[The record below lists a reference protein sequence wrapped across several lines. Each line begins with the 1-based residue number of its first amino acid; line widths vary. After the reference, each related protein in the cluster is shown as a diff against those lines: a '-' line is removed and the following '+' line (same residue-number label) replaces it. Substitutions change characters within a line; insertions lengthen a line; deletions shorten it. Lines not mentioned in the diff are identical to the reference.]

1 MPTTVRSNQNT
12 PQRCTPALLAL
23 AVLSTFGFATVA
35 KAQTPDPASGSYLQ
49 SQPAPIERAPS
60 AQSGGQNFA
69 QPDGTP
75 SLPRHAPPPT
85 VKTSQPAQGVYVR
98 ISPQGSV
105 TTVSTAPDHTE
116 LRVDSGI
123 VNISVH
129 HPAHDSLILVDL
141 AGGQVDLL
149 KDGMYTFNAY
159 TKTARVLVG
168 EAEAFP
174 TTDPN
179 GKSVKVK
186 EDHAIVFGT
195 PALHSVEFQLEDAR
209 ADVLPRNPADNH
221 GDGRPYPAYGFAP
234 YDGYYGY
241 GYGYP
246 YYAWDYPYF
255 GWGYPYGF
263 GLGFGF
269 YGGGFYGGGFRG
281 GGFHGRR

>member
-1 MPTTVRSNQNT
+1 
-12 PQRCTPALLAL
+12 
-23 AVLSTFGFATVA
+23 VLSTFGFATVA
-35 KAQTPDPASGSYLQ
+35 KAQTPDPTPDGYLQ

-60 AQSGGQNFA
+60 TGS
-69 QPDGTP
+69 TP
-75 SLPRHAPPPT
+75 NAYPSTYPNGHPTATTDATQHFQAPPT

-98 ISPQGSV
+98 MSPQGSV

-116 LRVDSGI
+116 LRVDKGI

-129 HPAHDSLILVDL
+129 HPAQNSLILVDL

-149 KDGMYTFNAY
+149 KDGMYTFNAD
-159 TKTARVLVG
+159 TRTARVLVG

-195 PALHSVEFQLEDAR
+195 PALHSVEFQLQDAR
-209 ADVLPRNPADNH
+209 TDVLPRNPADNH